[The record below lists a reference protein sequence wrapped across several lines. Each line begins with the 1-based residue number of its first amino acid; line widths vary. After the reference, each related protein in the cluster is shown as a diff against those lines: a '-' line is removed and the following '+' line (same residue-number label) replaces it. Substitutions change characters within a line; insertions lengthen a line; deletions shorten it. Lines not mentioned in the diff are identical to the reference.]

1 MDIITPVIVLV
12 ILGVALYL
20 IETYVPMAPGFK
32 VAIRVVV
39 ILALVLYLLRA
50 FGISGRI

>member
-20 IETYVPMAPGFK
+20 IETYVP
-32 VAIRVVV
+32 IRVIV